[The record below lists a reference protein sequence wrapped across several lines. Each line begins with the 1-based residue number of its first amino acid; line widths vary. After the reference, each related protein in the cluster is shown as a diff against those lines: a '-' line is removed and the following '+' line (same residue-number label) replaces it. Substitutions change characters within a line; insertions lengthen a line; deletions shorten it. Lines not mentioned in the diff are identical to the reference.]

1 MEQGKILAIDDELNI
16 RRLLRNEFSLE
27 GFSVTTASSGEE
39 GLSLV
44 ESQDYDIVLLD
55 IKLPGMSGMEVLK
68 GIKDR
73 KPALEVVMITGYGDV
88 TSAVESM
95 KLGARDYVTK
105 PFKLREL
112 IALVDQVICRH
123 HPSPAPGPE
132 ASPSI
137 SDSEAIYCA
146 SSVMQQ
152 LYKVVDKVAPTDK
165 TVLIQG
171 ETGVGKDV
179 LARQI
184 HYQSPRREGPFVTL
198 DCGIL
203 NNNLAESQ
211 LYGHTKG
218 AFSGAA
224 EKKQGIVEA
233 SNHGTLFLDEIGNI
247 DLDMQKKFLRFL
259 ETKKF
264 RRVGSSKEVEVDV
277 RLILATNM
285 DLEKAVRQGSLRE
298 DLFFRMNLIA
308 ITIPPLRER
317 KEDIA
322 ILAQHFLNVDA
333 GAQAPKKLS
342 AEAVKLMSDYEW
354 PGNVRELRSMINKA
368 ALFAESQQI
377 APEDLPSQISDRG
390 IGDLNRTLSLAEIEK
405 DHIIEV
411 LRETGGNQTEAANLL
426 GINRKTLYKKINKY
440 NIFS

>member
-27 GFSVTTASSGEE
+27 GFGVTTAKNGEE

-44 ESQDYDIVLLD
+44 ESQDYDLVLLD

-68 GIKDR
+68 RIKDLR
-73 KPALEVVMITGYGDV
+73 PALEVVMITGYGDV

-112 IALVDQVICRH
+112 IALVEQVISRR
-123 HPSPAPGPE
+123 HPSPATGPE
-132 ASPSI
+132 AGPYLAE
-137 SDSEAIYCA
+137 SEAIYCT
-146 SSVMQQ
+146 SPEMRQV
-152 LYKVVDKVAPTDK
+152 YKVVEKVARTDK

-203 NNNLAESQ
+203 NTNLAESQ

-264 RRVGSSKEVEVDV
+264 RPVGSSKEVEVDV

-322 ILAQHFLNVDA
+322 LLAQHFLTLDA
-333 GAQAPKKLS
+333 GAQPPKKLS
-342 AEAVKLMSDYEW
+342 VEALKLMADYEW

-368 ALFAESQQI
+368 ALFAESSRI
-377 APEDLPSQISDRG
+377 APEDLPSQLSGRG
-390 IGDLNRTLSLAEIEK
+390 LGDLSRTLSLAEIEK
-405 DHIIEV
+405 EHIVEV

-426 GINRKTLYKKINKY
+426 GINRKTLYKKIHKY